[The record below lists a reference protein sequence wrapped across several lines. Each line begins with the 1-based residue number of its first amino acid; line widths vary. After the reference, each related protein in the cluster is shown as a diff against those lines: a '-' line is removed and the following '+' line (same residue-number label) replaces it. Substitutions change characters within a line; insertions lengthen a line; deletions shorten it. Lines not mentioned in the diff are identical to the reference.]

1 MSVLLSSDLLA
12 RKKYDLK
19 LTQKILNF
27 LEKSSVSSPPSPP
40 SPWRH
45 TCWAAL
51 RCRVAAMVSGCLSPS
66 LREFVGFVLH
76 LFSSWWLQPIWKM
89 LVKWDHFPRWK
100 LKNIWNDLKHLKR
113 PIYFPKCNKN
123 LPIKKSVQRI
133 SGTLTL
139 PGVPPTLPWGLDWI
153 RRPASTSWKICAA
166 WQLGPSIKPPP
177 NRRDTHRKA
186 WGFNDFFVMF
196 STKNAEIKWITLTIV
211 HKCIFFIYGGGWE

>member
-1 MSVLLSSDLLA
+1 
-12 RKKYDLK
+12 
-19 LTQKILNF
+19 
-27 LEKSSVSSPPSPP
+27 
-40 SPWRH
+40 
-45 TCWAAL
+45 
-51 RCRVAAMVSGCLSPS
+51 
-66 LREFVGFVLH
+66 
-76 LFSSWWLQPIWKM
+76 M

-166 WQLGPSIKPPP
+166 WQLGPSTKPPP

-196 STKNAEIKWITLTIV
+196 STKNAEIKWITLNYNCTQMYFFYIWWGV
-211 HKCIFFIYGGGWE
+211 GVVGRCWEWQRYVYRCITNLSHEFARCPPDTK